1 MERCSRLV
9 STTDEGLVCQQ
20 WAKAYPGDADAVKV
34 HYCNTY
40 NTEDGACLNRKSYDE
55 YNKVQSKNPLEDPC
69 WWKPCQMT
77 NTNLIT
83 TKEMNV
89 QCPTTLCQQILS
101 NFKSKDISV
110 SDSSFYQVCE
120 QNTNSKSNDSAGANG
135 DSKLPG
141 RGKGKNFY
149 IILGAIIG
157 GIVLAIAIIL
167 GVLFAFKK
175 KKTSASGTPLMNNG
189 GATTSA
195 QVLGRI
201 MPPDSEIT
209 VTTTNNTSTFNS
221 SLT

>member
-1 MERCSRLV
+1 
-9 STTDEGLVCQQ
+9 
-20 WAKAYPGDADAVKV
+20 
-34 HYCNTY
+34 
-40 NTEDGACLNRKSYDE
+40 
-55 YNKVQSKNPLEDPC
+55 
-69 WWKPCQMT
+69 MT

-83 TKEMNV
+83 TREMNV

-120 QNTNSKSNDSAGANG
+120 QNTNSKSNDG

-141 RGKGKNFY
+141 TGKGKNFY